1 MATRTLPKGESPDE
15 AIERIAPQPIHYAVN
30 ITGYGDN
37 GDTEAIRAAFAR
49 FVRKLRTAG
58 VTVGG
63 ALTGNVA
70 GVVDP
75 ATNTASERVVL
86 HDLAENVTDKV
97 EPDKPAKD

>member
-1 MATRTLPKGESPDE
+1 MVTKTLPKGESPDE
-15 AIERIAPQPIHYAVN
+15 AIERIAPQPVHYAVN
-30 ITGYGDN
+30 LTGTGDN
-37 GDTEAIRAAFAR
+37 GDPELIRAAFAR
-49 FVRKLRTAG
+49 FVRKLRAAG

-86 HDLAENVTDKV
+86 HDLAEDVVDN
-97 EPDKPAKD
+97 AKD